1 MYQTNSGSLFAMLL
15 ISFAITLFAYGAF
28 PLIWAKNR
36 TEAITKKKYN
46 LTCWGVNFLISLL
59 FGMINGTASGAPYV
73 LWTLVFTNSGL
84 KKLKSKGLLVE

>member
-1 MYQTNSGSLFAMLL
+1 MYQTNSGTLLTMLL

-28 PLIWAKNR
+28 PLIWAKIR
-36 TEAITKKKYN
+36 TEVITKKKYK
-46 LTCWGVNFLISLL
+46 LTCWGVNLLISIL
-59 FGMINGTASGAPYV
+59 FGILNGTTSGAPYV